1 MGIQVAFC
9 ISLGEDV
16 CVSEGQLT
24 DHQEKIA
31 GLKVLEGV
39 VTIQVPDQPPLE
51 VEDELAA
58 TIQNLCFDAVKK
70 LLAGK
75 KAVVPYF
82 SSAGSIRLSPQDDVV
97 MIAGVISSEG
107 YCVPPVSVPR
117 PEIPAALYGCGSRYI
132 QFLRQLA
139 PLSIN
144 HRSTV
149 EWLEPKARL
158 TYQALTAAG
167 YQITE

>member
-1 MGIQVAFC
+1 MNVEVMFC
-9 ISLGEDV
+9 INLGEDV

-24 DHQEKIA
+24 EHQEQFATMKT
-31 GLKVLEGV
+31 LEGV
-39 VTIQVPDQPPLE
+39 VTIQAHSQAPVE
-51 VEDELAA
+51 VEDEVWVVV
-58 TIQNLCFDAVKK
+58 QNLCFDAVKK

-82 SSAGSIRLSPQDDVV
+82 SYDGKYSLSPQDDVV
-97 MIAGVISSEG
+97 AISGEF
-107 YCVPPVSVPR
+107 VPSVSMPR
-117 PEIPAALYGCGSRYI
+117 PELLAALYGCGSRYI

-139 PLSIN
+139 PLSPS
-144 HRSTV
+144 HRV
-149 EWLEPKARL
+149 MAEYLEPKARS